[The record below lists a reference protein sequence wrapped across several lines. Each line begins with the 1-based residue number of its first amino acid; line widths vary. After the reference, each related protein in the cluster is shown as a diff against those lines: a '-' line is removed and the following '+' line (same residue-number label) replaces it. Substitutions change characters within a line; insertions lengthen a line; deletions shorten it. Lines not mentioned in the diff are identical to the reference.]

1 MNNDCFPGVP
11 ELVFVILSYVFSLFG
26 PPYEIVS
33 QKPIMVTGVRAC
45 ICHLQ
50 MINGIIGSPFL

>member
-1 MNNDCFPGVP
+1 MKNDCFPGVP

-26 PPYEIVS
+26 PPHEMVS
-33 QKPIMVTGVRAC
+33 PNPITVTGVRAC

-50 MINGIIGSPFL
+50 MINGSIGSPFL